1 MREILPSRLW
11 LGNAAD
17 ARNVEGITQAGI
29 GAVIDLAI
37 EQLMPTLPRSLVY
50 CRFPIMDG
58 EQYSPSTLR
67 TAIEMLVSLLNKGI
81 PTLVCCSAGMSR
93 SPAVV
98 AGAVSILQ
106 GGDPD
111 DRLREIVLGHPHDV
125 SPQLWQDVRCIC
137 AEMEE
142 KRHPWATT
150 ST

>member
-17 ARNVEGITQAGI
+17 ARNVNDIMQAGI

-58 EQYSPSTLR
+58 EQSSPAILR
-67 TAIEMLVSLLNKGI
+67 TAIEMVVSLLNKGI
-81 PTLVCCSAGMSR
+81 PTLVCCIAGMSR
-93 SPAVV
+93 SSAVV
-98 AGAVSILQ
+98 AGAMSIFR

-125 SPQLWQDVRCIC
+125 SLQLWQAVRGIC
-137 AEMEE
+137 AEMV
-142 KRHPWATT
+142 KAKHP
-150 ST
+150 